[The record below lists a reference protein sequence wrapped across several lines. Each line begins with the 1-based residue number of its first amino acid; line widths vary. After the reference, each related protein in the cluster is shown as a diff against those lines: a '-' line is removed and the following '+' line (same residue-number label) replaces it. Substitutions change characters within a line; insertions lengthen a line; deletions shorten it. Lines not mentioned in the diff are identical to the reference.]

1 MTERKLGLGMGEQDK
16 RVEELENTL
25 KWVMN
30 LVDHF
35 LDFEDLDKDATE
47 RAEIMAYKVENLLRK
62 KDARIQELEKE
73 LQRRKFFGLM
83 GK

>member
-1 MTERKLGLGMGEQDK
+1 M
-16 RVEELENTL
+16 
-25 KWVMN
+25 
-30 LVDHF
+30 
-35 LDFEDLDKDATE
+35 E